1 MLPKILDI
9 FARREAAVLPETE
22 APPSVPEIAVDAS
35 STRLAAIRETIDL
48 IETDLAAMIRDVQR
62 AADAVRGGTRET
74 SNVLGSIRGHS
85 ESLAALSGQA
95 TDNATHL
102 ASATEE
108 FAHSSDEIG
117 RQVREAGTLSEDAGH
132 AAAAA
137 GKSLDGL
144 KVSSAEIGNVVSLI
158 SAIAKQ
164 TNLLA
169 LNATI
174 EAVRA
179 GDAGRGFAV
188 VANEVKALSSATQNA
203 TEEIR
208 RKIDQLQRDAQE
220 SIAAVNRIMTAIAAV
235 RPVFAAVASA
245 IEEQIATT
253 SELSRS
259 AADSKTIRTLT
270 SVFSPRSMK
279 STNAS
284 NSGPLT
290 CL

>member
-144 KVSSAEIGNVVSLI
+144 KASSAEIGNVVSLI

-169 LNATI
+169 LNAKI
-174 EAVRA
+174 EAARA
-179 GDAGRGFAV
+179 GAAGRGFAV
-188 VANEVKALSSATQNA
+188 VADEVKALSVETQKA
-203 TEEIR
+203 TEEIAN
-208 RKIDQLQRDAQE
+208 KIGKLQQDTAA
-220 SIAAVNRIMTAIAAV
+220 SISSVKRITEVIEAIQ
-235 RPVFAAVASA
+235 PVFGSVAASA
-245 IEEQIATT
+245 VEQTATT
-253 SELSRS
+253 SELAR
-259 AADSKTIRTLT
+259 
-270 SVFSPRSMK
+270 
-279 STNAS
+279 NA
-284 NSGPLT
+284 GV
-290 CL
+290 